1 MTFLRGKISILTAA
15 MVVAL
20 IGCGKSSDNDENG
33 TQWGGIEYTYLDQG
47 DLKVENNT
55 LQGTGTILFKQ
66 PLNGGTDSGHHLNL
80 DFTLSPDSTL
90 IVNTYADNQLKDGI
104 QLVFSVSSAGKLSV
118 LLKHGETATDVSGS
132 FMEVDVTKPVSLSID
147 VHNDEDP
154 AHVLVWN
161 GDETEFKEETALLN
175 SEEEDH
181 NVPGKGKDSYWGL
194 TLHKAQVSKTE
205 LSDAKFEE

>member
-1 MTFLRGKISILTAA
+1 MTFLRGKFLVLGLFMASVLT
-15 MVVAL
+15 
-20 IGCGKSSDNDENG
+20 GCGSDSDDDENG

-47 DLKVENNT
+47 DLKIENNT

-66 PLNGGTDSGHHLNL
+66 PLSGGVDSGHHLNL
-80 DFTLSPDSTL
+80 DFTLSPDSSL
-90 IVNTYADNQLKDGI
+90 IVSTYADNQLKDGI
-104 QLVFSVSSAGKLSV
+104 QLVFRVSAEGKLSV

-161 GDETEFKEETALLN
+161 GNETEFKEDTALLN
-175 SEEEDH
+175 SEEDGN

-194 TLHKAQVSKTE
+194 TLNKAQVSKTE